1 MVEKSMTRKTKQQI
15 IIEAAKERFA
25 HFGFSKVTM
34 EEVALDVGMGKASHY
49 YYFPN
54 KEDLFKSVIQKEQDL
69 FVEEIKNL
77 IRQNLTAT
85 KKLEDYVSKRLE
97 YFQQLINLAT
107 LNVHSFV
114 DIKSMFKELFKSFED
129 QELLLLQ
136 KIFDEG
142 KSKGEFDKSITEKT
156 SRIFLHLLQGLRL
169 RIIKSININRTEKVN
184 YAELREETMRFF
196 NIFSRGIESS

>member
-1 MVEKSMTRKTKQQI
+1 MSKNSPKEKE
-15 IIEAAKERFA
+15 IIEAARNRFA
-25 HFGFSKVTM
+25 HYGFSKVTM
-34 EEVALDVGMGKASHY
+34 EEVALDVGMGKASLY

-107 LNVHSFV
+107 LNVHSLV

-142 KSKGEFDKSITEKT
+142 KSKGEFDKSVTEKT
-156 SRIFLHLLQGLRL
+156 TRIFLHLLQGLRL

-184 YAELREETMRFF
+184 YAELREETMRFV
-196 NIFSRGIESS
+196 NIFSRGIKSS

>member
-1 MVEKSMTRKTKQQI
+1 MSKNSPKEKE
-15 IIEAAKERFA
+15 IIEAARNRFA
-25 HFGFSKVTM
+25 HYGFSKVTM
-34 EEVALDVGMGKASHY
+34 EEVALDVGMGKASLY

-77 IRQNLTAT
+77 IRQNLTAS

-142 KSKGEFDKSITEKT
+142 KSKGEFDKSVTEKT
-156 SRIFLHLLQGLRL
+156 TRIFLHLLQGLRL
-169 RIIKSININRTEKVN
+169 RIIKSININRIEKVN
-184 YAELREETMRFF
+184 YDELREETMRFVD
-196 NIFSRGIESS
+196 IFSRGIKSS

>member
-1 MVEKSMTRKTKQQI
+1 MSKNSPKEKE
-15 IIEAAKERFA
+15 IIEAARNRFA
-25 HFGFSKVTM
+25 HYGFSKVTM
-34 EEVALDVGMGKASHY
+34 EEVALDVGMGKASLY

-142 KSKGEFDKSITEKT
+142 KSKGEFDKSVTEKT
-156 SRIFLHLLQGLRL
+156 TRIFLHLLQGLRL

-184 YAELREETMRFF
+184 YAELREETMRFV
-196 NIFSRGIESS
+196 NIFSKGIESS

>member
-1 MVEKSMTRKTKQQI
+1 MSKNSPKEKE
-15 IIEAAKERFA
+15 IIEAARNRFA
-25 HFGFSKVTM
+25 HYGFSKVTM
-34 EEVALDVGMGKASHY
+34 EEVALDVGMGKASLY

-142 KSKGEFDKSITEKT
+142 KSKGEFDKSVTEKT
-156 SRIFLHLLQGLRL
+156 TRIFLHLLQGLRL

-184 YAELREETMRFF
+184 YDELREEMLILVD
-196 NIFSRGIESS
+196 IFTKGIKSS

>member
-1 MVEKSMTRKTKQQI
+1 MSKNSPKKKE
-15 IIEAAKERFA
+15 IIEAARNRFA
-25 HFGFSKVTM
+25 HYGFSKVTM
-34 EEVALDVGMGKASHY
+34 EEVALDVGMGKASLY

-107 LNVHSFV
+107 LNVHSLV

-142 KSKGEFDKSITEKT
+142 KSKGEFDKSVTEKT
-156 SRIFLHLLQGLRL
+156 TRIFLHLLQGLRL

-184 YAELREETMRFF
+184 YAELREETMRFV
-196 NIFSRGIESS
+196 NIFSRGIKSS

>member
-1 MVEKSMTRKTKQQI
+1 MSKNSPKKKE
-15 IIEAAKERFA
+15 IIEAARNRFA
-25 HFGFSKVTM
+25 HYGFSKVTM
-34 EEVALDVGMGKASHY
+34 EEVALDVGMGKASLY

-142 KSKGEFDKSITEKT
+142 KSKGEFDKSVTEKT
-156 SRIFLHLLQGLRL
+156 TRIFLHLL
-169 RIIKSININRTEKVN
+169 
-184 YAELREETMRFF
+184 
-196 NIFSRGIESS
+196 

>member
-1 MVEKSMTRKTKQQI
+1 MSKNSPKEKE
-15 IIEAAKERFA
+15 IIEAARNRFA
-25 HFGFSKVTM
+25 HYGFSKVTM
-34 EEVALDVGMGKASHY
+34 EEVALDVGMGKASLY

-142 KSKGEFDKSITEKT
+142 KSKGEFDKSVTEKT
-156 SRIFLHLLQGLRL
+156 TRIFLHLLQGLRL

-184 YAELREETMRFF
+184 YAELREETMRFV

>member
-1 MVEKSMTRKTKQQI
+1 MSKNSPKEKE
-15 IIEAAKERFA
+15 IIEAARNRFA
-25 HFGFSKVTM
+25 HYGFSKVTM
-34 EEVALDVGMGKASHY
+34 EEVALDVGMGKASLY

-142 KSKGEFDKSITEKT
+142 KSKGEFDKSVTEKT
-156 SRIFLHLLQGLRL
+156 TRIFLHLLQGLRL

-184 YAELREETMRFF
+184 YAELREETMRFV
-196 NIFSRGIESS
+196 NIFSRGIKSS

>member
-1 MVEKSMTRKTKQQI
+1 MSKNSPKEKE
-15 IIEAAKERFA
+15 IIEAARNRFA
-25 HFGFSKVTM
+25 HYGFSKVTM
-34 EEVALDVGMGKASHY
+34 EEVALDVGMGKASLY

-107 LNVHSFV
+107 LNVHTLV
-114 DIKSMFKELFKSFED
+114 DIKFMFKELFKSFED

-142 KSKGEFDKSITEKT
+142 KSKGEFDKSVTEKT
-156 SRIFLHLLQGLRL
+156 TRIFLHLLQGLRL

-184 YAELREETMRFF
+184 YAELREETMRFV
-196 NIFSRGIESS
+196 NIFSRGIKSS

>member
-1 MVEKSMTRKTKQQI
+1 MSKNSPKKKE
-15 IIEAAKERFA
+15 IIEAARNRFA
-25 HFGFSKVTM
+25 HYGFSKVTM
-34 EEVALDVGMGKASHY
+34 EEVALDVGMGKASLY

-142 KSKGEFDKSITEKT
+142 KSKGEFDKSVTEKT
-156 SRIFLHLLQGLRL
+156 TRIFLHLLQGLRL

-184 YAELREETMRFF
+184 YAELREETMRFV

>member
-1 MVEKSMTRKTKQQI
+1 MSKNSPKEKE
-15 IIEAAKERFA
+15 IIEAARNRFA
-25 HFGFSKVTM
+25 HYGFSKVTM
-34 EEVALDVGMGKASHY
+34 EEVALDVGMGKASLY

-107 LNVHSFV
+107 LNVHSLV
-114 DIKSMFKELFKSFED
+114 DIKTMFKELFIKFED
-129 QELLLLQ
+129 QELVLLQ

-142 KSKGEFDKSITEKT
+142 KTKGEFDKSVIEKT
-156 SRIFLHLLQGLRL
+156 TRIFLHLLQGLRL

-184 YAELREETMRFF
+184 YDELREETMTFVD
-196 NIFSRGIESS
+196 IFSRGIKSL

>member
-1 MVEKSMTRKTKQQI
+1 MSKNSPKEKE
-15 IIEAAKERFA
+15 IIEAARNRFA
-25 HFGFSKVTM
+25 HYGFSKVTM
-34 EEVALDVGMGKASHY
+34 EEVALDVGMGKASLY

-107 LNVHSFV
+107 LNVHSLV

-142 KSKGEFDKSITEKT
+142 KSKGEFDKSVTEKT
-156 SRIFLHLLQGLRL
+156 TRIFLHLLQGLRL

-184 YAELREETMRFF
+184 YAELREETMRFV
-196 NIFSRGIESS
+196 NIFSKGIESS

>member
-1 MVEKSMTRKTKQQI
+1 MSKNSPKKKE
-15 IIEAAKERFA
+15 IIEAARNRFA
-25 HFGFSKVTM
+25 HYGFSKVTM
-34 EEVALDVGMGKASHY
+34 EEVALDVGMGKASLY

-107 LNVHSFV
+107 LNVHSLV

-142 KSKGEFDKSITEKT
+142 KSKGEFDKSVTEKT
-156 SRIFLHLLQGLRL
+156 TRIFLHLLQGLRL

-184 YAELREETMRFF
+184 YAELREETMRFV
-196 NIFSRGIESS
+196 NIFSKGIESS

>member
-1 MVEKSMTRKTKQQI
+1 MSKNSPKEKE
-15 IIEAAKERFA
+15 IIEAARNRFA
-25 HFGFSKVTM
+25 HYGFSKVTM
-34 EEVALDVGMGKASHY
+34 EEVALDVGMGKASLY

-142 KSKGEFDKSITEKT
+142 KSKGEFDKSVTEKT
-156 SRIFLHLLQGLRL
+156 TRIFLHLLQGLRL
-169 RIIKSININRTEKVN
+169 RIIKSININRIEKVN
-184 YAELREETMRFF
+184 YDELREETMRFVD
-196 NIFSRGIESS
+196 IFSRGIKSS

>member
-1 MVEKSMTRKTKQQI
+1 MSKNSPKEKE
-15 IIEAAKERFA
+15 IIEAARNRFA
-25 HFGFSKVTM
+25 HYGFSKVTM
-34 EEVALDVGMGKASHY
+34 EEVALDVGMGKASLY

-77 IRQNLTAT
+77 IRQNLTAS

-142 KSKGEFDKSITEKT
+142 KSKGEFDKSVTEKT
-156 SRIFLHLLQGLRL
+156 TRIFLHLLQGLRL

-184 YAELREETMRFF
+184 YAELREETMRFV

>member
-1 MVEKSMTRKTKQQI
+1 MSKNSPKEKE
-15 IIEAAKERFA
+15 IIEAARNRFA
-25 HFGFSKVTM
+25 HYGFSKVTM
-34 EEVALDVGMGKASHY
+34 EEVALDVGMGKASLY

-107 LNVHSFV
+107 LNVHTLV
-114 DIKSMFKELFKSFED
+114 DIKFMFKELFKSFED

-142 KSKGEFDKSITEKT
+142 KSKGEFDKSVTEKT
-156 SRIFLHLLQGLRL
+156 TRIFLHLLQGLRL

-184 YAELREETMRFF
+184 YDELREEMLGFVD
-196 NIFSRGIESS
+196 IFSKGIRSS